1 MDRHALE
8 HALRQ
13 AAVPPTHYWIEGV
26 HEPSPTPTDFLYVRE
41 EPGGGWETG
50 AYERGTHKTIARHPT
65 EGAACAHLWQLLNWV
80 SP

>member
-1 MDRHALE
+1 MDQHALE

-41 EPGGGWETG
+41 DAGGGWGTG
-50 AYERGTHKTIARHPT
+50 AYERSTHETIARHPT
-65 EGAACAHLWQLLNWV
+65 EDAACAHLWQLLN
-80 SP
+80 

>member
-1 MDRHALE
+1 VDRHALE

-41 EPGGGWETG
+41 DAGGGWETG
-50 AYERGTHKTIARHPT
+50 AYERGTHETIARDPT
-65 EGAACAHLWQLLNWV
+65 EGPAYAPCG
-80 SP
+80 SC

>member
-41 EPGGGWETG
+41 DPGGGWE
-50 AYERGTHKTIARHPT
+50 RGVRARYPQVDRSASHRWALPAPIC
-65 EGAACAHLWQLLNWV
+65 GNC
-80 SP
+80 

>member
-41 EPGGGWETG
+41 EPGGAGRPGRTS
-50 AYERGTHKTIARHPT
+50 AVPT
-65 EGAACAHLWQLLNWV
+65 RRSLGIPRRAPPAPICGNC
-80 SP
+80 